1 MTATVPAAF
10 PFVEVNIDTSALQPV
25 AQRSPGVLAI
35 VGSTGANPG
44 TAAENTPTPVSTLD
58 EAATLFTTIN
68 GGVPAENPLYSALK
82 LAMLQTPQPSK
93 FYGVREGGDL
103 VAALASLDAADDVTF
118 VVLAGT
124 TTVGTAATNAAPATG
139 LHALKAH
146 AEDMTLVGNKRIGVA
161 MIDPSVARSA
171 TYVTDTVG
179 AAESLRSPISRMVL
193 VAARGAAEDAA
204 VAAAAAIAGHPPSMS
219 IVLKRVN
226 GVTLPLRQQY
236 SPGEI
241 TGLSEAGIIPL
252 IDPALIVGSSIHF
265 ADGRCF
271 TSADDLL
278 FVDLVRTLDD
288 IDFRLKAGLIGLVG
302 DARITKSGL
311 TALRTQ
317 IEGILGPLQ
326 RTAVIDMFTIH
337 IPALDVLSVPDT
349 TWTEA
354 DKSLIKDSRTNRA
367 VDAYVTITYGPATH
381 RIKVTLAPT
390 F

>member
-1 MTATVPAAF
+1 
-10 PFVEVNIDTSALQPV
+10 
-25 AQRSPGVLAI
+25 
-35 VGSTGANPG
+35 
-44 TAAENTPTPVSTLD
+44 
-58 EAATLFTTIN
+58 
-68 GGVPAENPLYSALK
+68 
-82 LAMLQTPQPSK
+82 
-93 FYGVREGGDL
+93 
-103 VAALASLDAADDVTF
+103 
-118 VVLAGT
+118 
-124 TTVGTAATNAAPATG
+124 
-139 LHALKAH
+139 
-146 AEDMTLVGNKRIGVA
+146 
-161 MIDPSVARSA
+161 
-171 TYVTDTVG
+171 
-179 AAESLRSPISRMVL
+179 
-193 VAARGAAEDAA
+193 
-204 VAAAAAIAGHPPSMS
+204 MS